1 MKKIFLFII
10 VLVMPFV
17 YGQNIRFEGVVLDS
31 EKAPLEMA
39 NVMAVNQTSKAMDA
53 YAITTD
59 KGKFVLNLKA
69 NASYVIKLSYIG
81 MQNKE
86 ILVSTKSE
94 NMVQN
99 ITMESGG
106 IELAGVEI
114 VREMPVSIKG
124 DTIVYNTD
132 SFKTGEERKLEDVF
146 KKLPGFEVSSDGQI
160 QVEGKQVRKLFVD
173 GKPFMEGDTKLGSKN
188 IPSDAVDK
196 VQVMRNFNEVS
207 QMKGIENNND
217 DIAINIKLKKGKD
230 KFWFGDISAGAANDR
245 GYIVNP
251 KLFYYSPKTSINTIV
266 NLNNIGEVSLTSA
279 DFFRITGGARN
290 TIGRNG
296 TSLNLNRNF
305 FGLSGGDNVAKMTDK
320 FGALNLNH
328 SFSKK

>member
-86 ILVSTKSE
+86 ISVSTKSE

-99 ITMESGG
+99 IIMESGG

-146 KKLPGFEVSSDGQI
+146 KKLPGFEV
-160 QVEGKQVRKLFVD
+160 
-173 GKPFMEGDTKLGSKN
+173 
-188 IPSDAVDK
+188 
-196 VQVMRNFNEVS
+196 
-207 QMKGIENNND
+207 
-217 DIAINIKLKKGKD
+217 
-230 KFWFGDISAGAANDR
+230 
-245 GYIVNP
+245 
-251 KLFYYSPKTSINTIV
+251 
-266 NLNNIGEVSLTSA
+266 
-279 DFFRITGGARN
+279 
-290 TIGRNG
+290 
-296 TSLNLNRNF
+296 
-305 FGLSGGDNVAKMTDK
+305 
-320 FGALNLNH
+320 
-328 SFSKK
+328 